1 MPLRA
6 AVLDPRIN
14 LIHGDFHCSP
24 GAHKKK
30 TLIKQEKTL
39 NKRTKNSYQTSKDS
53 YIMTKNSYA
62 RLNRLIT

>member
-24 GAHKKK
+24 GAHQKKK
-30 TLIKQEKTL
+30 PSYPPVIADVLGPLIPASRWARHTLRPIGRYHQE
-39 NKRTKNSYQTSKDS
+39 
-53 YIMTKNSYA
+53 A
-62 RLNRLIT
+62 GVA